1 MYIEY
6 NNQKYIIEVVRKN
19 NKNTYIRVKDNKIVI
34 TTHYLATN
42 RYLEKLIKTN
52 YKSITKMIDKS
63 TKKDI
68 DKDIFKLFG
77 KHYQIIYNENINK
90 IQIEDNIIYTKD
102 EKIFNTWLNNYI
114 KQTFTN
120 HLEYNFNLFKEK
132 IPKPT
137 LKIRTMKSRWG
148 VCNTKTHNITLNKE
162 LYRYEIECLDY
173 VCIHELSH
181 LIEPNHSKAFWNIV
195 SKYCQNYKE
204 IRKRLRG

>member
-1 MYIEY
+1 MYLEY

-19 NKNTYIRVKDNKIVI
+19 NKNTYIRVKDNKIII

-52 YKSITKMIDKS
+52 YNSITKMIDKNI
-63 TKKDI
+63 KKEI

-77 KHYQIIYNENINK
+77 KQYQIVYTENIKK

-102 EKIFNTWLNNYI
+102 EKTINNWLNNYI

-120 HLEYNFNLFKEK
+120 HLEYNYNLFKEN

-137 LKIRTMKSRWG
+137 LKIRAMKTRWG

-181 LIEPNHSKAFWNIV
+181 LIEANHSKAFWNIV
-195 SKYCQNYKE
+195 SKYCPNYKE